1 MENGMMNGT
10 GPSFLAME
18 EAKRMY
24 MDRVQKMTHTELYM
38 ELMRVHTE
46 SSKLLSNAD
55 KEIIRLREALE
66 GYDDF
71 ASSDC

>member
-24 MDRVQKMTHTELYM
+24 MDRIQKMTYTELYM

-46 SSKLLSNAD
+46 SSKLLQNAK
-55 KEIIRLREALE
+55 KEIARLREALE

-71 ASSDC
+71 ASSDS

>member
-46 SSKLLSNAD
+46 SSKLLSNAE
-55 KEIIRLREALE
+55 EIIRLREALE